1 MIAGEVVGTITDEL
15 IIRLIGGDD
24 DAHVRV
30 IDHREK
36 LASIAKWRGTVNGD
50 VLGAI
55 LAFDSKFRKLPKTL
69 DALDEFGIDTIG
81 APNYGHV
88 TSGQIRDFLEADVQ
102 FRFAKSSLE
111 VLIDAAYEEFQVERL
126 CEDLKCPHCNKPG

>member
-69 DALDEFGIDTIG
+69 DALDEFGIR
-81 APNYGHV
+81 YGRCAKLW
-88 TSGQIRDFLEADVQ
+88 TRDQWPD
-102 FRFAKSSLE
+102 S
-111 VLIDAAYEEFQVERL
+111 RL
-126 CEDLKCPHCNKPG
+126 P